1 MCEMTYMFEYPEY
14 LKIPL
19 KYDVAQ
25 QFQRYNLYV
34 YGEGKY
40 FEELQKFKYLGSP
53 VLFIPGNA
61 GSYRQI
67 RSLASVA
74 LRMAH
79 SLRTTKFFNFFTI
92 DFNEEISGLYGGTLK
107 KQSEFVLACIS
118 HIQSLYSSEKK
129 IILIGHSM
137 GGVIA
142 KAIFSIPSL
151 NPTDISLILT
161 LAAPL
166 KEPVV
171 AWDSSLVNFY
181 AKIKETWKY
190 RLKKRFSDIPIISI
204 GGGQRDILVRS
215 DLITNNFQH
224 KSARNIE
231 VLTSSIP
238 GVWVST
244 DHLAIVWCKQLVLTI
259 CRSLYD
265 LYDITIPSTKKN
277 SLDVENILR
286 YHYLSRS
293 SGSYFP
299 QGPLIPVS
307 TFTTSGQWI
316 EQENNA
322 WRFSRSKVL
331 STIYLLIPV
340 KKNTNVLVVASG
352 IVKRDWIFGC
362 IKLSEGETKTCVE
375 AENLSEKSEIIP
387 SKKKKSQRRMIN
399 LHSPFLQEKKY
410 PYILIYI
417 TPVDSQIDILGERYN
432 SNDRTKYVKL
442 PSVIH
447 RAFSPPV
454 KMLSISLSEQSVFYN
469 ITISQ
474 SYGVFESVELQLE
487 TRLCRAGSV
496 VGQGI
501 IKICI
506 PWSNEISYHHIR
518 TVLGGVTTI
527 PITAYFLPPPNF
539 SHDVIVELIL
549 DPECSVALTAKF
561 PLNIVAYQFAK
572 FYAVYIFGYTVA
584 LLLALF
590 AGQMRHFE
598 AFGSFSSCITVFGQ
612 YPTYITLVC
621 LPSVLYHFTLAPE
634 LNLPFIPAADEI
646 IQDDNRFI
654 STVILRTLLYL
665 IACGLITILY
675 TVCVLFLIGI
685 SKLWMGLK
693 RKTLLNIT
701 EVPMEQA
708 LRVKRKISKFQ
719 LVWTAFIGAVS
730 LEFSSSLAF
739 IVAFIAYSLKFV
751 SSYIRCAAEIER
763 RGPVV
768 VATKWYWQF
777 TVLLL
782 WMCASCL
789 VFPGLIAWFKN
800 LQYSLQVPDDPYM
813 NPTILMVLISALLYH
828 LPTPSF
834 SRTGYKKFSHVIH
847 IVAILTTLYGIH
859 SIFRLLYFIYFTF
872 IVIWLQQIYASFYG
886 LYTMKQD

>member
-1 MCEMTYMFEYPEY
+1 MCTLCRKPQKSLYANYSYDLIDLNKSHDAPRWPTSSDHFGNCALMFVTGKRSAALCLGMKEYPEY

-19 KYDVAQ
+19 KYDIAQ

-40 FEELQKFKYLGSP
+40 FEELQKGKYLGSP

-67 RSLASVA
+67 RSLAS
-74 LRMAH
+74 
-79 SLRTTKFFNFFTI
+79 
-92 DFNEEISGLYGGTLK
+92 EISGLYGGTLK

-137 GGVIA
+137 
-142 KAIFSIPSL
+142 
-151 NPTDISLILT
+151 
-161 LAAPL
+161 
-166 KEPVV
+166 
-171 AWDSSLVNFY
+171 
-181 AKIKETWKY
+181 
-190 RLKKRFSDIPIISI
+190 
-204 GGGQRDILVRS
+204 
-215 DLITNNFQH
+215 
-224 KSARNIE
+224 
-231 VLTSSIP
+231 TSSIP

-244 DHLAIVWCKQLVLTI
+244 DHLAIVILWMLKIYLDIII
-259 CRSLYD
+259 CQ
-265 LYDITIPSTKKN
+265 
-277 SLDVENILR
+277 
-286 YHYLSRS
+286 S
-293 SGSYFP
+293 SGSHFP
-299 QGPLIPVS
+299 QVPLIPVS

-340 KKNTNVLVVASG
+340 RKNTNVLLVASG
-352 IVKRDWIFGC
+352 I
-362 IKLSEGETKTCVE
+362 
-375 AENLSEKSEIIP
+375 
-387 SKKKKSQRRMIN
+387 
-399 LHSPFLQEKKY
+399 
-410 PYILIYI
+410 
-417 TPVDSQIDILGERYN
+417 IDILGERYN

-501 IKICI
+501 IKIRI

-598 AFGSFSSCITVFGQ
+598 AIGSFSSCITVFGQ
-612 YPTYITLVC
+612 YPTYITLVVV
-621 LPSVLYHFTLAPE
+621 PSVLYHFILAPE
-634 LNLPFIPAADEI
+634 LNVAFIPTADEI

-665 IACGLITILY
+665 IACGLITVLY
-675 TVCVLFLIGI
+675 IVCVLFLIGI
-685 SKLWMGLK
+685 SKLWMCLK

-708 LRVKRKISKFQ
+708 LKVKRKISKFQ

-739 IVAFIAYSLKFV
+739 TIAFIAYSLKFV

-763 RGPVV
+763 RGCGCSN
-768 VATKWYWQF
+768 QM
-777 TVLLL
+777 VLAIYGAAFMDVCILSSISWL
-782 WMCASCL
+782 NCL
-789 VFPGLIAWFKN
+789 V
-800 LQYSLQVPDDPYM
+800 QES
-813 NPTILMVLISALLYH
+813 
-828 LPTPSF
+828 
-834 SRTGYKKFSHVIH
+834 
-847 IVAILTTLYGIH
+847 
-859 SIFRLLYFIYFTF
+859 SIQSSST
-872 IVIWLQQIYASFYG
+872 
-886 LYTMKQD
+886 